1 MDFILEHF
9 EWIFS
14 GIGVSMIGLLI
25 NHFSQKK
32 KKKGDNP
39 EIDVTKSNRIKISNN
54 EKSNISVTNSQ
65 RVTIEGN
72 KNGK

>member
-14 GIGVSMIGLLI
+14 GIGVSIMGLLI

-32 KKKGDNP
+32 RKKENL
-39 EIDVTKSNRIKISNN
+39 EIDVTKSNKIKISNN
-54 EKSNISVTNSQ
+54 EKSNILVTKSQ
-65 RVTIEGN
+65 DVTIEGN
-72 KNGK
+72 KNGG